1 MSPRFGREEA
11 LDAALICLAKAGAMA
26 WVVHCGFQQ
35 VSDDDHSRVVIAE
48 QFAASPKL
56 DPSGTSWLPFPFWI
70 HGLAMALFGR
80 SLGTAHATAFVLGVF
95 ASVAPY
101 FAARAVGTARLPA
114 VIGAA
119 TFALTPWSVWL
130 GVAPVPEAWVGALMG
145 AGLLLVTAASGRAV
159 VLGGLA
165 LLVAALS
172 RYDAWAACALAA
184 IVLSVRAARDPAGRR
199 WSVVAAV
206 LAAVGPIMWM
216 AWNLKVHGS
225 ATHFV
230 DRVAAY
236 RRSIGAAS
244 APLPDK
250 LLGYPRATWSAAP
263 EIVVLFAIFGAIAAR
278 STILVRRWRL
288 PLAGAAL
295 TLAFL
300 IWGDVRDG
308 APTHHPERAIV
319 AVLAPLCGFAGEGI
333 AAAWTSLVDKVRRP
347 LWMGL
352 AGAAFAAW
360 CYFAAGRWSYVPG
373 RDESERRDVQIA
385 RGNDLRARGAAHVTV
400 EPCQYEHF
408 ALIAAFGAPERVTT
422 LPSSKRAVD
431 ATCPLVTE
439 P

>member
-1 MSPRFGREEA
+1 MSRRFGRGEA

-26 WVVHCGFQQ
+26 WVIHCGFQQ

-48 QFAASPKL
+48 QFVASPKL

-70 HGLAMALFGR
+70 HGAVMALFGR
-80 SLGTAHATAFVLGVF
+80 SLGTAHATAFVLGVM
-95 ASVAPY
+95 ASVVPY
-101 FAARAVGTARLPA
+101 LAARVVSVDRLPA
-114 VIGAA
+114 LIGAA
-119 TFALTPWSVWL
+119 LFALTPWSVWL
-130 GVAPVPEAWVGALMG
+130 GVAPVPEAYVGALLG
-145 AGLLLVTAASGRAV
+145 SGLLLATAASGRAA

-184 IVLSVRAARDPAGRR
+184 VVLAVRAAREPASRK
-199 WSVVAAV
+199 WSIAAAL
-206 LAAVGPIMWM
+206 LAAAGPILWM
-216 AWNLKVHGS
+216 AWNQKAHGS
-225 ATHFV
+225 PTHFV

-263 EIVVLFAIFGAIAAR
+263 EIMVLFVVFGAVASR

-308 APTHHPERAIV
+308 APTHHSERAVV

-333 AAAWTSLVDKVRRP
+333 TAAWTALVERARRP
-347 LWMGL
+347 LWIGL
-352 AGAAFAAW
+352 AGAAFVAW

-373 RDESERRDVQIA
+373 RDESERRDAQI
-385 RGNDLRARGAAHVTV
+385 GRASCR
-400 EPCQYEHF
+400 
-408 ALIAAFGAPERVTT
+408 ERV
-422 LPSSKRAVD
+422 
-431 ATCPLVTE
+431 
-439 P
+439 